1 MPTEPKSLVSIIK
14 HNRSKRLAASTIIET
29 NPADLPI
36 VPKLVA
42 DKNSTRDVASDNLQI
57 NRGILESVYTSV
69 AGVKNNN
76 KNIIQLFPDIELAIQ
91 ILVSSILSPKKMTDI
106 QINYRFNKNFIVDPA
121 VTTGLL
127 EEMKEYIEENYKL
140 EDKLPD
146 IVRESLFIS
155 GACVYGVISEAAVD
169 EVINSDLLPTYSTEE
184 YKTRVENVI
193 SRVTEPV
200 NFITPIKTNAPSVI
214 SEKAKPKDLVEWL
227 ASEHNI
233 NVTDNVG
240 ILKFSEVKEKISSAI
255 IRRDIRR
262 GGSISQESLDKINY
276 LDVFRN
282 KSNSG
287 YKQVEMIK
295 TRDSTHRSSIGRPM
309 LTKFPTESVV
319 PVFVPGNEKEH
330 VGYFVLLDENYKP
343 ISSGLN
349 NSDLSRLDSG
359 LHKTTGVM
367 TPVQKAYQ
375 NLIAN
380 STDQVDINGLFDM
393 YKGVLERQL
402 FSTIKSSLYGK
413 AINISEK
420 NDIYFLM
427 FSRALQEQKTSILYI
442 PKDLVV
448 YFAFQYNETG
458 VGKSLLENLAVQ
470 SSLRAILLFAK
481 VMAYAK
487 QSIDVTKVN
496 IGLDPNDPDPEKTI
510 EQVQSSVLK
519 LRQNFLP
526 LGINNPVDLVNWIQ
540 RAGLQF
546 SYSNNPMIPN
556 VEISFENAGI
566 QHTLPSSD
574 LEEDLRK
581 QSIIALGLPPETID
595 NSFSPEFARSV
606 VNNNILLSKRVS
618 VYQDKLNKDLTKFVS
633 TIAYNDEDLRGRIK
647 EFVIE
652 KIDAIT
658 ESLEEEEK
666 QLLTKDR
673 DSFIDYYIDKICD
686 NVYIELP
693 KPEDTDI
700 ANLAQEFE
708 LYKTNL
714 EIVIDSVVSAE
725 LFADDVSGDISA
737 HMDTIKNLYKNHLLR
752 KWMADNNYFPEVL
765 EIANENDEETEALLS
780 SLVNHMTFTMRNSG
794 KLMRLMKDFKEASNK
809 DLERTMNGEE
819 SEPTTASSTN
829 DSGSEEENKGNPED
843 DFGGLGDLPEDLDLE
858 P

>member
-1 MPTEPKSLVSIIK
+1 MPMQPTSLVSIIK

-29 NPADLPI
+29 NPADLPV

-42 DKNSTRDVASDNLQI
+42 DKNSTRDIATDNLQI
-57 NRGILESVYTSV
+57 NRGVLESVYSSI
-69 AGVKNNN
+69 AGVRNNN

-106 QINYRFNKNFIVDPA
+106 QLNYRFNKNFIINPS
-121 VTTGLL
+121 VTTGIL
-127 EEMKEYIEENYKL
+127 EEVKTYVEENYEL
-140 EDKLPD
+140 ENKLPD
-146 IVRESLFIS
+146 IVREALFVS

-169 EVINSDLLPTYSTEE
+169 EIINSDLLPTYSTEE
-184 YKTRVENVI
+184 YNNRVE
-193 SRVTEPV
+193 
-200 NFITPIKTNAPSVI
+200 SVI
-214 SEKAKPKDLVEWL
+214 KKVTDPINLINQIEKSNVPDVLSEKAKAEEIVEWL
-227 ASEHNI
+227 ASEN
-233 NVTDNVG
+233 NVKITDNVG

-255 IRRDIRR
+255 IKRDMRRH
-262 GGSISQESLDKINY
+262 GAISQESLDKINY

-282 KSNSG
+282 KSGST
-287 YKQVEMIK
+287 YKQVETVK
-295 TRDSTHRSSIGRPM
+295 TRDETHRRSIGRPM
-309 LTKFPTESVV
+309 VTKFPTESVV

-343 ISSGLN
+343 ISSTMSN
-349 NSDLSRLDSG
+349 TDLSRLDSS
-359 LHKTTGVM
+359 LHKTTGVS

-380 STDQVDINGLFDM
+380 TTDQVDINGLFDM

-442 PKDLVV
+442 PKDLVI

-496 IGLDPNDPDPEKTI
+496 ISLDPNDADPEKTI

-556 VEISFENAGI
+556 VEVTFENGGV
-566 QHTLPSSD
+566 QHTLPSSE

-618 VYQDKLNKDLTKFVS
+618 VYQEKLNKDVTKFVS
-633 TIAYNDEDLRGRIK
+633 TVIYNDEDLRSKIK
-647 EFVIE
+647 EIVLE

-658 ESLEEEEK
+658 ESLEEDEK
-666 QLLTKDR
+666 QLLTKDKEA
-673 DSFIDYYIDKICD
+673 FVEYYIDKICD
-686 NVYIELP
+686 NIYIELP

-700 ANLAQEFE
+700 ANLAAEFE

-714 EIVIDSVVSAE
+714 EMVIDSVVSSE
-725 LFADDVSGDISA
+725 LFADDVSGDISG

-752 KWMADNNYFPEVL
+752 KWMADNNYYPEVL
-765 EIANENDEETEALLS
+765 EISNENDEEIEALLS
-780 SLVNHMTFTMRNSG
+780 SLVNHMSATMRNSS
-794 KLMRLMKDFKEASNK
+794 KLMRLMKDFKAASNK
-809 DLERTMNGEE
+809 DLEVSMNGEE
-819 SEPTTASSTN
+819 SEPTTATSSSDN
-829 DSGSEEENKGNPED
+829 SGDDTGGKED
-843 DFGGLGDLPEDLDLE
+843 DFGGLGDLPDDLNLD
-858 P
+858 